1 MQLGIQFI
9 QSKAKSI
16 EHDSAVII
24 QFFKFFNNISEKYGL
39 RYPSKEGTKTANVIS
54 WFSNK
59 LYTEYI
65 NYSFCIGI
73 VYIKKGYRGHGIFKK
88 IFEIHLNIKKIKE
101 KKINTYV
108 HVFSNNISAIKTY
121 KKNGFVVI
129 KELKSNDLKI
139 KKFLPYNMKQI
150 LIKKLTDD

>member
-1 MQLGIQFI
+1 MKQMLQI
-9 QSKAKSI
+9 
-16 EHDSAVII
+16 
-24 QFFKFFNNISEKYGL
+24 
-39 RYPSKEGTKTANVIS
+39 
-54 WFSNK
+54 W
-59 LYTEYI
+59 
-65 NYSFCIGI
+65 
-73 VYIKKGYRGHGIFKK
+73 K
-88 IFEIHLNIKKIKE
+88 ILEIHLNIKKIKE